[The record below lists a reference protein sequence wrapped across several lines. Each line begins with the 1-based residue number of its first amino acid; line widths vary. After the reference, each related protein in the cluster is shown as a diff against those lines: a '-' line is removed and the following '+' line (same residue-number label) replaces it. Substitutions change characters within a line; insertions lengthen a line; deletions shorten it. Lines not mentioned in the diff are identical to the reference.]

1 MSIKPDYL
9 DTLPGYV
16 HDMDMGGN
24 VGIHG
29 FIIGGKVCE
38 KKINNDT
45 CPDAI

>member
-9 DTLPGYV
+9 DTLLGYC
-16 HDMDMGGN
+16 HDVDMREN

-38 KKINNDT
+38 KIKYDT